1 MKKVDKTSS
10 VSIHIQLQSIIKDM
24 IESGELKEGDVL
36 LPEREICKEQEIS
49 RMTVN
54 KSINALVSEGIL
66 YRKQGKGTFVAQK
79 KKKYQFNNVKGFTE
93 VMKSR
98 GIDIKTDIIKF
109 EILNPDDI
117 IMEKLGITDKR
128 ENVYKIKRIR
138 YVENEPFGYEIA
150 YIPEKVCGGMTKGM
164 LDDNSLYKILENEYG
179 YKVARVEQIID
190 PIQVDTKVSEKLQCE
205 KGRLALSIQRTSYTE
220 DEKIIEYT
228 VTIIRS
234 DKYQYE
240 INIGM

>member
-10 VSIHIQLQSIIKDM
+10 VSIHIQLKSIIKDM

-54 KSINALVSEGIL
+54 KAINALVSEGIL

-138 YVENEPFGYEIA
+138 YVEKEPFGYEIA

>member
-54 KSINALVSEGIL
+54 KAINALVSEGIL

-109 EILNPDDI
+109 EILNPEDI
-117 IMEKLGITDKR
+117 IMEKLGIIDKR

>member
-1 MKKVDKTSS
+1 
-10 VSIHIQLQSIIKDM
+10 
-24 IESGELKEGDVL
+24 
-36 LPEREICKEQEIS
+36 
-49 RMTVN
+49 
-54 KSINALVSEGIL
+54 
-66 YRKQGKGTFVAQK
+66 
-79 KKKYQFNNVKGFTE
+79 
-93 VMKSR
+93 
-98 GIDIKTDIIKF
+98 
-109 EILNPDDI
+109 
-117 IMEKLGITDKR
+117 
-128 ENVYKIKRIR
+128 
-138 YVENEPFGYEIA
+138 
-150 YIPEKVCGGMTKGM
+150 M

>member
-54 KSINALVSEGIL
+54 KAINALVSEGIL

-205 KGRLALSIQRTSYTE
+205 KGRLALSSQRTSYTE